1 MAFPERLG
9 PKLKPGLKVSLS
21 TPTSAQIIETVIQE
35 IKPQISASSRSID
48 VIADINNADGWQPGA
63 TVTGSVVIDELPAA
77 MMVPEQSLVLRPAGE
92 VVYVVR
98 NNIAYQAIVKTGLRQ
113 NGMIEILSGLKPE
126 DTVVVDGAGFLTDEA
141 PVEITKDDAA

>member
-1 MAFPERLG
+1 
-9 PKLKPGLKVSLS
+9 
-21 TPTSAQIIETVIQE
+21 
-35 IKPQISASSRSID
+35 
-48 VIADINNADGWQPGA
+48 
-63 TVTGSVVIDELPAA
+63 